1 MLEPVKLS
9 LATFQPDKCYPPYLN
24 TPRSLEACRMNGI
37 NPLELVELPFSE
49 FQRDFPNDLDAA
61 RRRFERIDGARRRM
75 LENVKTDWKK
85 LCDSKWKPP
94 AKTRPRSAKET
105 ILVVNPQAHCQLL
118 EIQAAKFRKIERD
131 NWTELQRHL
140 KVEIMK
146 ADQEVQNKQIL
157 LKHDEMEE
165 MHNEQQNERRL
176 YLQELHREELMQR
189 KMDEEEEMMEIREE
203 QKKFQEDILK
213 HSRSEKERMKREKMR
228 REERLIERYQRDKYT
243 QQVKDSIMNGIDQ
256 KVDNRRKMSEMRL
269 KNDEE
274 RVKEFFERRGR
285 ERTEKMK
292 ELDSKI
298 ERVRSE
304 KERISEENRKAV
316 NDKIAEHERY
326 RQQIEE
332 QREKYKREVAPLE
345 QNQSQEKLNKIR
357 ERTNNMTEDKSN
369 RTLSALQ
376 LKEDI
381 ARRELEKVREAQE
394 RRRAIKS
401 IRQEAHEIALRRA
414 QKAEEYRMNKIKED
428 IKNKEERM
436 SAIKQGFHVLDHMR
450 NTMKDI
456 MVKTD
461 IELKE
466 GLHRLKHI
474 DEFSPD
480 KVAIKAME
488 IGNQFLFP
496 RYNGFFLFVFHVIYC
511 VTKLFFFFQNARL
524 EKKFGIET
532 HDDDP
537 MKKLFHTTGGMN
549 TNDSM
554 NNFGFGFTTEP
565 LTEMD
570 TAPLYEGDRTALTA
584 AHGRNTGRNAKN
596 KNHGGR
602 SASPGTREAAATLP
616 IQQLNPDNLK
626 NSLLQ
631 SIVSQFSFF
640 FCKRFYSFIF
650 FFFLLFPSRNEW
662 KCYE

>member
-61 RRRFERIDGARRRM
+61 RRRFERIDGARRRI
-75 LENVKTDWKK
+75 LENVTTDWKK
-85 LCDSKWKPP
+85 LCDSKWKPA

-146 ADQEVQNKQIL
+146 ADQVVQNKKIL
-157 LKHDEMEE
+157 QKHDELEE
-165 MHNEQQNERRL
+165 MHNEQQNERKM

-189 KMDEEEEMMEIREE
+189 KMDEEEEMMEIKEE

-243 QQVKDSIMNGIDQ
+243 QQVKDSIMHGIDQ

-274 RVKEFFERRGR
+274 RVKEFFDRRGR

-304 KERISEENRKAV
+304 KERISEENRKAVSFFFLLSLFSVFLINCFSFFQKV

-357 ERTNNMTEDKSN
+357 ERTNNLTEDKSN

-394 RRRAIKS
+394 RRRSIKS

-496 RYNGFFLFVFHVIYC
+496 R
-511 VTKLFFFFQNARL
+511 
-524 EKKFGIET
+524 
-532 HDDDP
+532 
-537 MKKLFHTTGGMN
+537 
-549 TNDSM
+549 
-554 NNFGFGFTTEP
+554 
-565 LTEMD
+565 
-570 TAPLYEGDRTALTA
+570 
-584 AHGRNTGRNAKN
+584 
-596 KNHGGR
+596 
-602 SASPGTREAAATLP
+602 
-616 IQQLNPDNLK
+616 
-626 NSLLQ
+626 
-631 SIVSQFSFF
+631 
-640 FCKRFYSFIF
+640 
-650 FFFLLFPSRNEW
+650 
-662 KCYE
+662 